1 MPFDIPHLRSTQ
13 GSGVKTTPHKAIAGF
28 LAGAFVAFLGA
39 HDGGVTGAEWLQ
51 VLVAGLGSSGLVYV
65 IPNKVKVRKSR

>member
-13 GSGVKTTPHKAIAGF
+13 EPGVKTTAYKAIGAF
-28 LAGAFVAFLGA
+28 VAGAFVAFLGA

-51 VLVAGLGSSGLVYV
+51 ILGAGLGTGGLVFR
-65 IPNKVKVRKSR
+65 IPNKPKVR